1 SNIQTGA
8 ERMPHDLSHLG
19 FLAGQIGRL
28 ITISTTPVIAGDSF
42 EMDAVGAL
50 RLSPLRRGLAID
62 STVDIFTFYVPH
74 RHVYGEQWIKFMKDG
89 VNATPL
95 PTVNTTGYIDH
106 AAFLGTINPD
116 TNKIPKHLF
125 QGYLNIYNNYFK
137 APWMPDRTEANPNE
151 LNQDDARYGF
161 RCCHLKNIWTA
172 PLPPETELSRQ
183 MTTSTGMAPVTTKFR
198 DVPNLSGTPLIFRDN
213 KGRTIKT
220 GQLGIGPVDAGF
232 LVAQNTAQAA
242 NGERA
247 IPSNLWADLSNA
259 TSIDIMGLQAAYAN
273 LHTDQERDYF
283 MQRYRDVI
291 SSFGGK
297 TSYDADNRPLLV
309 MRSNLWAS
317 GYDVD
322 GTDQTSL
329 GQFSGRVQQ
338 TYKHSVPRFFVPEH
352 GTMFTLALVRFPPT
366 ATKEIQYLNAKGA
379 LTYTDIAGDPVLYGN
394 LPPREISMKDVFRSG
409 DSSKK
414 FKIAEGQWYRYAPSY
429 VSPAY
434 HLLEGFPFIQEPPS
448 GDLQERVLI
457 RHHDYDQCFQS
468 VQLLQWNSQV
478 KFNVT
483 VYRNLPTTR
492 DSIMTS

>member
-1 SNIQTGA
+1 MSNIQTGA
-8 ERMPHDLSHLG
+8 ERMPHDLSHLA

-62 STVDIFTFYVPH
+62 STVDIFTFYVIHSHLDGDQWVEFMTDGVTAPPLSTVDIFTFYVPL
-74 RHVYGEQWIKFMKDG
+74 RLVYGIQSIEFMKDG

-183 MTTSTGMAPVTTKFR
+183 MTTST
-198 DVPNLSGTPLIFRDN
+198 
-213 KGRTIKT
+213 
-220 GQLGIGPVDAGF
+220 
-232 LVAQNTAQAA
+232 
-242 NGERA
+242 
-247 IPSNLWADLSNA
+247 

-283 MQRYRDVI
+283 MQRY
-291 SSFGGK
+291 
-297 TSYDADNRPLLV
+297 
-309 MRSNLWAS
+309 
-317 GYDVD
+317 
-322 GTDQTSL
+322 
-329 GQFSGRVQQ
+329 
-338 TYKHSVPRFFVPEH
+338 
-352 GTMFTLALVRFPPT
+352 
-366 ATKEIQYLNAKGA
+366 
-379 LTYTDIAGDPVLYGN
+379 
-394 LPPREISMKDVFRSG
+394 
-409 DSSKK
+409 
-414 FKIAEGQWYRYAPSY
+414 
-429 VSPAY
+429 
-434 HLLEGFPFIQEPPS
+434 
-448 GDLQERVLI
+448 
-457 RHHDYDQCFQS
+457 
-468 VQLLQWNSQV
+468 
-478 KFNVT
+478 
-483 VYRNLPTTR
+483 
-492 DSIMTS
+492 